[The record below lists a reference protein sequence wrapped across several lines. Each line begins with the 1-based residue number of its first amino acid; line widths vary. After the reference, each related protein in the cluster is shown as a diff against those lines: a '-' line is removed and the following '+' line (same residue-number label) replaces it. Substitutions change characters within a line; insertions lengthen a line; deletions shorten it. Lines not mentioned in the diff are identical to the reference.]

1 MILNR
6 KINQG
11 ETIESM
17 KTDFAKLEQQLKEK
31 SEAAAEAQK
40 KVQRLSKGQEAFEV
54 LYEGKKSDKI
64 TLEEAQVYQK
74 RYPNINANTYRQA
87 IEIADEARRGARRP
101 DELLSGV
108 ERGERSLETY
118 GRSFFAAH
126 GIGRTIG
133 PTLLRGRKRTAVQQ
147 DSLRYAPRH
156 HRYRTGILRS
166 AGTHHPP
173 APLHRQ
179 TERETGLVR
188 MERGKREI

>member
-31 SEAAAEAQK
+31 SESAAEAQK

-87 IEIADEARRGARRP
+87 IEIADEARREH
-101 DELLSGV
+101 DSIKNEVKELEKEIRELSGAISIAEQV
-108 ERGERSLETY
+108 R
-118 GRSFFAAH
+118 
-126 GIGRTIG
+126 
-133 PTLLRGRKRTAVQQ
+133 
-147 DSLRYAPRH
+147 
-156 HRYRTGILRS
+156 
-166 AGTHHPP
+166 AGTYVQE
-173 APLHRQ
+173 LVSKENIHRKADVLPNGVF
-179 TERETGLVR
+179 RVYPKICVNL
-188 MERGKREI
+188 